1 MASETNVRL
10 LTSATPLDSSEG
22 FKAMLTGV
30 TVADLIQMKCMSG
43 ATECLRISSSGKVGV
58 LQFSEGQLTHAA
70 TNDLLGES
78 AVLELLNWKTGDCEP
93 SAMAL
98 PHSSVIRRA
107 WQSLLLASAQ
117 ATDERFRTR
126 EAESPQPSAERA
138 PVKPGDGGAGTVPSR
153 PASVRLSCDGQVL
166 TSVGASED
174 LAAAAAYT
182 MHMANQIGEYLGL
195 DLFRGCELRGGD
207 LRTVL
212 VMEANGDA
220 FALQSDAEADV
231 VEVRSR
237 IGI

>member
-1 MASETNVRL
+1 
-10 LTSATPLDSSEG
+10 
-22 FKAMLTGV
+22 MLTGV
-30 TVADLIQMKCMSG
+30 TLADLIQMKCMSG
-43 ATECLRISSSGKVGV
+43 ATECLRISSSGKVGL

-93 SAMAL
+93 FAMAL

-117 ATDERFRTR
+117 ATDERFRAR
-126 EAESPQPSAERA
+126 EAESPRPSPERV
-138 PVKPGDGGAGTVPSR
+138 PVKPGDSGAGTVPSR
-153 PASVRLSCDGQVL
+153 STSVRLSCDGQVL
-166 TSVGASED
+166 TSVGATED

-182 MHMANQIGEYLGL
+182 LHMANQIGEYLGL